1 MWKFIKSLFKKKK
14 VQAKVV
20 PLYPEQEE
28 EFSNVEDFLN
38 NSADLSIKT
47 VSDSKSTLFFKEAS
61 GILNNKENLTEDTPE
76 VLALQ
81 SFITEHDEERENSDT
96 TMIAEEEEILQN
108 S

>member
-1 MWKFIKSLFKKKK
+1 MWKFIKSLFKKK
-14 VQAKVV
+14 VQAKVI
-20 PLYPEQEE
+20 PLYTEQEE
-28 EFSNVEDFLN
+28 FGNIENFLD
-38 NSADLSIKT
+38 NSANLNIKT

-96 TMIAEEEEILQN
+96 TMIVEEEEILKD